1 MIKEKAP
8 YSVLLCPDG
17 DVMLLIEALGDRP
30 KNALLIYDGRDM
42 AILLRGDA
50 QTVRLHDIQPEAA
63 KLLSQADVVF
73 VAEHDGKT
81 VVNDY
86 YVKVRMVRDLKHLIE
101 GPVY

>member
-1 MIKEKAP
+1 MEKEHIP
-8 YSVLLCPDG
+8 YSILLCPDG
-17 DVMLLIEALGDRP
+17 DVMLLIASQGDRP

-50 QTVRLHDIQPEAA
+50 RTVRLRDIQPEVA
-63 KLLSQADVVF
+63 KLLSQASVVF

-86 YVKVRMVRDLKHLIE
+86 YVKVRMVRDLKRLIE
-101 GPVY
+101 GPF